1 MRCRRDEG
9 TGWSAV
15 SGTPAGARAVAAETR
30 PWAAETRPWA
40 AETAPGAA
48 TERGEATA
56 LASAEEAPL
65 KTQKHTR

>member
-15 SGTPAGARAVAAETR
+15 SGTPAGARAVV
-30 PWAAETRPWA
+30 AETRPWA